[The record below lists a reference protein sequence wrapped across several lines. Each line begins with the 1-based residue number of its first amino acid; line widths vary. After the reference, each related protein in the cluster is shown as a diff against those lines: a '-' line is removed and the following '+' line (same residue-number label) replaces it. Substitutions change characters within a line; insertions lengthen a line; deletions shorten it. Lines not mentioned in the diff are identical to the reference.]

1 LNKWHYEHYYKTQN
15 FIGGDMSGPF
25 KGVRVLE
32 LTSTV
37 SGPFAGMML
46 ADQGAEVIKI
56 EPPGIGDLA
65 RFMGTI
71 KEGMGAMFSTLNRN
85 KKCICLDFKNEE
97 DLSVLLELVSTAD
110 VLIENYRPGIV
121 KKLGIDY
128 QTLKK
133 IKPDLIYCSISGYG
147 QSGPYKEKKVYD
159 PLIQGT
165 VGIPHAQN
173 GEFPELIR
181 TIIYDK
187 VTGLTSAQAISA
199 ALYQKANGEGG
210 QYLPISMMES
220 ALYYNWPDLMMNHT
234 FEEGGINLG
243 ELADLFEVYET
254 KDGGV
259 VLIIIAND
267 EVFTKFCEVFSLS
280 LHLDEKYNN
289 LVSRI
294 INKEELTEEIN
305 KITRKL
311 SSKELEDK
319 MDNAEIS
326 ASLCNDLNKVHL
338 DPQVIEQGSIVEIDH
353 PELGKM
359 RMPKPPANLKGQKEF
374 PRTLAPILGFDNRQI
389 LEELKV
395 ENDIIVRMEER
406 EDQNRMLIK
415 AMMDAQNQSQNG

>member
-1 LNKWHYEHYYKTQN
+1 
-15 FIGGDMSGPF
+15 MSGPF
-25 KGVRVLE
+25 KDVRVLE

-71 KEGMGAMFSTLNRN
+71 KDGMGAMFSTLNRN
-85 KKCICLDFKNEE
+85 KKCICLDFKNED
-97 DLSVLLELVSTAD
+97 DLQVLMNLVATAD

-128 QTLKK
+128 DSLIE

-147 QSGPYKEKKVYD
+147 QSGPYVEKKVYD

-165 VGIPHAQN
+165 VGIPNAQSSV
-173 GEFPELIR
+173 FPELIR

-220 ALYYNWPDLMMNHT
+220 ALYYNWPDLMMNYT
-234 FEEGGINLG
+234 FEEGGLNIG
-243 ELADLFEVYET
+243 ELADLFEVYKT
-254 KDGGV
+254 LDGGV

-267 EVFTKFCEVFSLS
+267 EIFTKFCTTFDVN
-280 LHLDEKYNN
+280 LHLEEKYSN

-294 INKEELTEEIN
+294 FHREELTKEIN
-305 KITRKL
+305 KITSKL
-311 SSKELEDK
+311 KSKELEK
-319 MDNAEIS
+319 IMDEEGIS
-326 ASLCNDLNKVHL
+326 ASICNDLSEVHL
-338 DPQVIEQGSIVEIDH
+338 DPQVVEQNSIVEIDH
-353 PELGKM
+353 PELGIM
-359 RMPKPPANLKGQKEF
+359 RMPKPPANFKGQGIF
-374 PRTLAPILGFDNRQI
+374 PRSLAPILGSDNREVLSSI
-389 LEELKV
+389 NVDDDTIK
-395 ENDIIVRMEER
+395 RMEDR
-406 EDQNRMLIK
+406 EKQNRELLASLME
-415 AMMDAQNQSQNG
+415 AAEAQK

>member
-1 LNKWHYEHYYKTQN
+1 
-15 FIGGDMSGPF
+15 MSGPF
-25 KGVRVLE
+25 KDVRVLE

-71 KEGMGAMFSTLNRN
+71 KDGMGAMFSTLNRN
-85 KKCICLDFKNEE
+85 KKCICLDFKNED
-97 DLSVLLELVSTAD
+97 DLQVLMNLVATAD

-128 QTLKK
+128 DSLIE

-147 QSGPYKEKKVYD
+147 QSGPYVEKKVYD

-165 VGIPHAQN
+165 VGIPNAQSSV
-173 GEFPELIR
+173 FPELIR

-220 ALYYNWPDLMMNHT
+220 ALYYNWPDLMMNYT
-234 FEEGGINLG
+234 FEEGGLNIG
-243 ELADLFEVYET
+243 ELADLFEVYKT
-254 KDGGV
+254 LDGGV

-267 EVFTKFCEVFSLS
+267 EIFTKFCTTFDVN
-280 LHLDEKYNN
+280 LHLEEKYSN

-294 INKEELTEEIN
+294 VHREELTKEIN
-305 KITRKL
+305 KITSKL
-311 SSKELEDK
+311 KSKELEK
-319 MDNAEIS
+319 IMDEEGIS
-326 ASLCNDLNKVHL
+326 ASICNDLSEVHL
-338 DPQVIEQGSIVEIDH
+338 DPQVVEQNSIVEIDH
-353 PELGKM
+353 PELGIM
-359 RMPKPPANLKGQKEF
+359 RMPKPPANFKGQGIF
-374 PRTLAPILGFDNRQI
+374 PRSLAPILGSDNREVLSSI
-389 LEELKV
+389 NVDDDTIK
-395 ENDIIVRMEER
+395 RMEDR
-406 EDQNRMLIK
+406 ETQNRELLASLME
-415 AMMDAQNQSQNG
+415 AAEAQK

>member
-1 LNKWHYEHYYKTQN
+1 
-15 FIGGDMSGPF
+15 MSGPF
-25 KGVRVLE
+25 KDVRVLE

-71 KEGMGAMFSTLNRN
+71 KDGMGAMFSTLNRN
-85 KKCICLDFKNEE
+85 KKCICLDFKNED
-97 DLSVLLELVSTAD
+97 DLQVLMNLVATAD

-128 QTLKK
+128 DSLIE

-147 QSGPYKEKKVYD
+147 QSGPYVEKKVYD

-165 VGIPHAQN
+165 VGIPNAQSSV
-173 GEFPELIR
+173 FPELIR

-220 ALYYNWPDLMMNHT
+220 ALYYNWPDLMMNYT
-234 FEEGGINLG
+234 FEEGGLNIG
-243 ELADLFEVYET
+243 ELADLFEVYKT
-254 KDGGV
+254 LDGGV

-267 EVFTKFCEVFSLS
+267 EIFTKFCTTFDVN
-280 LHLDEKYNN
+280 LHLEEKYSN

-294 INKEELTEEIN
+294 VHREELTKEIN
-305 KITRKL
+305 KITSKL
-311 SSKELEDK
+311 KSKELEK
-319 MDNAEIS
+319 IMDEEGIS
-326 ASLCNDLNKVHL
+326 ASICNDLSEVHL
-338 DPQVIEQGSIVEIDH
+338 DPQVVEQNSIVEIDH
-353 PELGKM
+353 PELGIM
-359 RMPKPPANLKGQKEF
+359 RMPKPPANLKGQGIF
-374 PRTLAPILGFDNRQI
+374 PRSLAPILGSDNREVLSSI
-389 LEELKV
+389 NV
-395 ENDIIVRMEER
+395 DDDTIRRMEDR
-406 EDQNRMLIK
+406 ETQNRELLASLME
-415 AMMDAQNQSQNG
+415 AAEAQK

>member
-1 LNKWHYEHYYKTQN
+1 
-15 FIGGDMSGPF
+15 MSGPY

-46 ADQGAEVIKI
+46 ADQGADVIKI

-71 KEGMGAMFSTLNRN
+71 KDGMGAMFSTLNRN

-97 DLSVLLELVSTAD
+97 DLEVLKKLVSTAD

-128 QTLKK
+128 ESLSK
-133 IKPDLIYCSISGYG
+133 INPDLIYCSISGYG

-165 VGIPHAQN
+165 VGIPLAQN
-173 GEFPELIR
+173 NQSPELIR

-199 ALYQKANGEGG
+199 ALYQKAIGEGG

-220 ALYYNWPDLMMNHT
+220 ALYYNWPDLMMNYT
-234 FEEGGINLG
+234 FDEGGVNIG

-254 KDGGV
+254 NDGGV

-267 EVFTKFCEVFSLS
+267 EVFTKFCTVFDIS

-294 INKEELTEEIN
+294 INKEELTIEIN
-305 KITRKL
+305 KVTRSL

-319 MDNAEIS
+319 MDREGIS
-326 ASLCNDLNKVHL
+326 ASICNELNEVYK
-338 DPQVIEQGSIVEIDH
+338 DPQVVEQGSITEIDH
-353 PELGKM
+353 PELGIM
-359 RMPKPPANLKGQKEF
+359 RMPKPPANLKGQDSF
-374 PRTLAPILGFDNRQI
+374 PRSLAPILGYNNREVLSSINIDDDTIQ
-389 LEELKV
+389 
-395 ENDIIVRMEER
+395 RMEDR
-406 EDQNRMLIK
+406 EKQNREML
-415 AMMDAQNQSQNG
+415 ASLMQANEE

>member
-1 LNKWHYEHYYKTQN
+1 
-15 FIGGDMSGPF
+15 M
-25 KGVRVLE
+25 
-32 LTSTV
+32 
-37 SGPFAGMML
+37 
-46 ADQGAEVIKI
+46 
-56 EPPGIGDLA
+56 
-65 RFMGTI
+65 
-71 KEGMGAMFSTLNRN
+71 
-85 KKCICLDFKNEE
+85 
-97 DLSVLLELVSTAD
+97 
-110 VLIENYRPGIV
+110 
-121 KKLGIDY
+121 
-128 QTLKK
+128 
-133 IKPDLIYCSISGYG
+133 IYCSISGYG

-173 GEFPELIR
+173 SEFPELIR

-199 ALYQKANGEGG
+199 ALYQRANGEGG

-220 ALYYNWPDLMMNHT
+220 ALYYNWPDLMMNYT

-267 EVFTKFCEVFSLS
+267 EVFTKFCEVFGLS
-280 LHLDEKYNN
+280 LYQDEKYNN

-294 INKEELTEEIN
+294 VNKEELTKEIN
-305 KITRKL
+305 KITRNL

-319 MDNAEIS
+319 MDNEGIS
-326 ASLCNDLNKVHL
+326 ASICNDLNEVHL

-389 LEELKV
+389 LEELKID
-395 ENDIIVRMEER
+395 NDIIERMEER
-406 EDQNRMLIK
+406 ENQNRMLIK

>member
-1 LNKWHYEHYYKTQN
+1 
-15 FIGGDMSGPF
+15 MSGPY

-46 ADQGAEVIKI
+46 ADQGADVIKI

-71 KEGMGAMFSTLNRN
+71 KDGMGAMFSTLNRN

-97 DLSVLLELVSTAD
+97 DLEVLKKLVSTAD

-128 QTLKK
+128 ESLSK
-133 IKPDLIYCSISGYG
+133 INPDLIYCSISGYG

-165 VGIPHAQN
+165 VGIPLAQN
-173 GEFPELIR
+173 NQSPELIR

-199 ALYQKANGEGG
+199 ALYQKAIGEGG

-220 ALYYNWPDLMMNHT
+220 ALYYNWPDLMMNYT
-234 FEEGGINLG
+234 FDEGGVNIG

-254 KDGGV
+254 NDGGV

-267 EVFTKFCEVFSLS
+267 EVFTKFCTVFDLS
-280 LHLDEKYNN
+280 LHLDKKYNN

-294 INKEELTEEIN
+294 INKEELTIEIN
-305 KITRKL
+305 KVTRSL

-319 MDNAEIS
+319 MDHEGIS
-326 ASLCNDLNKVHL
+326 ASICNELNEVYK
-338 DPQVIEQGSIVEIDH
+338 DPQVVEQGSITEIDH
-353 PELGKM
+353 PELGIM
-359 RMPKPPANLKGQKEF
+359 RMPKPPANLKGQGSF
-374 PRTLAPILGFDNRQI
+374 PRSLAPILGYDNREVLSSINIDDDTIQ
-389 LEELKV
+389 
-395 ENDIIVRMEER
+395 RMEGR
-406 EDQNRMLIK
+406 EKQNREML
-415 AMMDAQNQSQNG
+415 ASLMQANEE

>member
-1 LNKWHYEHYYKTQN
+1 
-15 FIGGDMSGPF
+15 MSGPY

-46 ADQGAEVIKI
+46 ADQGADVIKI

-71 KEGMGAMFSTLNRN
+71 KDGMGAMFSTLNRN

-97 DLSVLLELVSTAD
+97 DLEVLKKLVSTAD

-128 QTLKK
+128 ESLSK
-133 IKPDLIYCSISGYG
+133 INPDLIYCSISGYG

-165 VGIPHAQN
+165 VGIPLAQN
-173 GEFPELIR
+173 NQSPELIR

-199 ALYQKANGEGG
+199 ALYQKAIGEGG

-220 ALYYNWPDLMMNHT
+220 ALYYNWPDLMMNYT
-234 FEEGGINLG
+234 FDEGGVNIG

-254 KDGGV
+254 NDGGV

-267 EVFTKFCEVFSLS
+267 EVFTKFCIVFDLS

-294 INKEELTEEIN
+294 INKEELTIEIN
-305 KITRKL
+305 KVTRSL

-319 MDNAEIS
+319 MDHEGIS
-326 ASLCNDLNKVHL
+326 ASICNELNEVYK
-338 DPQVIEQGSIVEIDH
+338 DPQVVEQGSITEIDH
-353 PELGKM
+353 PELGIM
-359 RMPKPPANLKGQKEF
+359 RMPKPPANLKGQDSF
-374 PRTLAPILGFDNRQI
+374 PRSLAPILGYDNREVLSSINIDDDTIQ
-389 LEELKV
+389 
-395 ENDIIVRMEER
+395 RMEDR
-406 EDQNRMLIK
+406 EKQNREML
-415 AMMDAQNQSQNG
+415 ASLMQANEE

>member
-1 LNKWHYEHYYKTQN
+1 
-15 FIGGDMSGPF
+15 MSGPF

-71 KEGMGAMFSTLNRN
+71 KDGMGAMFSTLNRN

-97 DLSVLLELVSTAD
+97 DLSVLMQLVSTAD

-128 QTLKK
+128 ETLKK

-173 GEFPELIR
+173 SEFPELIR

-210 QYLPISMMES
+210 QYLPVSMMES
-220 ALYYNWPDLMMNHT
+220 ALYYNWPDLMMNYT

-280 LHLDEKYNN
+280 LHQDEKYNN

-294 INKEELTEEIN
+294 VNKEELTKEIN
-305 KITRKL
+305 KITRNL

-319 MDNAEIS
+319 MDNEGIS
-326 ASLCNDLNKVHL
+326 ASICNDLNEVHL

-389 LEELKV
+389 LEELKID
-395 ENDIIVRMEER
+395 NDIIDRMEER
-406 EDQNRMLIK
+406 ENQNRMLIK

>member
-1 LNKWHYEHYYKTQN
+1 
-15 FIGGDMSGPF
+15 MSGPF

-71 KEGMGAMFSTLNRN
+71 KEGMGAMFSVLNRN

-97 DLSVLLELVSTAD
+97 DLEVLKKLVSTAD

-128 QTLKK
+128 ETLAK
-133 IKPDLIYCSISGYG
+133 INPDLIYCSISGYG

-165 VGIPHAQN
+165 VGIPNAQN
-173 GEFPELIR
+173 SKFPELLR

-187 VTGLTSAQAISA
+187 VTGMTSAQAISA
-199 ALYQKANGEGG
+199 ALYQKAKGEGG

-220 ALYYNWPDLMMNHT
+220 ALYYNWPDLMMNYT
-234 FEEGGINLG
+234 FDEGGVNVG

-254 KDGGV
+254 TDGGIV
-259 VLIIIAND
+259 IIIIAND
-267 EVFTKFCEVFSLS
+267 EIFTNFCVLFDLPF
-280 LHLDEKYNN
+280 HLDENYNN
-289 LVSRI
+289 VISRI
-294 INKEELTEEIN
+294 LNKDVLTKEIN
-305 KITRKL
+305 KITKQF
-311 SSKELEDK
+311 SSKELEAK
-319 MDNAEIS
+319 MDSAGIS
-326 ASLCNDLNKVHL
+326 SSICNELNEVRN
-338 DPQVIEQGSIVEIDH
+338 DPQVIEQGSIVTINH
-353 PELGKM
+353 PELGIM
-359 RMPKPPANLKGQKEF
+359 RMPKPAANLKGQGPF
-374 PRTLAPILGFDNRQI
+374 PRSLAPILGFDNR
-389 LEELKV
+389 ELLSSIDID
-395 ENDIIVRMEER
+395 NDTIQRMEDR
-406 EDQNRMLIK
+406 EKQNREML
-415 AMMDAQNQSQNG
+415 ANLMQASEE

>member
-1 LNKWHYEHYYKTQN
+1 
-15 FIGGDMSGPF
+15 MSGPYE
-25 KGVRVLE
+25 GVRVLE

-65 RFMGTI
+65 RFMGTT
-71 KEGMGAMFSTLNRN
+71 KDGMGAMFSTLNRN
-85 KKCICLDFKNEE
+85 KKSICLDFKNEE
-97 DLSVLLELVSTAD
+97 DLQALMSLVATAD

-128 QTLKK
+128 DSLKK

-165 VGIPHAQN
+165 VGIPNAQSK
-173 GEFPELIR
+173 ESPSLVR

-199 ALYQKANGEGG
+199 ALFQKANGEGG

-234 FEEGGINLG
+234 FDEGGINIG

-254 KDGGV
+254 SDGGIV
-259 VLIIIAND
+259 IIWQPN
-267 EVFTKFCEVFSLS
+267 C
-280 LHLDEKYNN
+280 
-289 LVSRI
+289 
-294 INKEELTEEIN
+294 
-305 KITRKL
+305 
-311 SSKELEDK
+311 
-319 MDNAEIS
+319 
-326 ASLCNDLNKVHL
+326 
-338 DPQVIEQGSIVEIDH
+338 
-353 PELGKM
+353 
-359 RMPKPPANLKGQKEF
+359 
-374 PRTLAPILGFDNRQI
+374 LA
-389 LEELKV
+389 
-395 ENDIIVRMEER
+395 
-406 EDQNRMLIK
+406 
-415 AMMDAQNQSQNG
+415 

>member
-1 LNKWHYEHYYKTQN
+1 
-15 FIGGDMSGPF
+15 MSGPY

-71 KEGMGAMFSTLNRN
+71 KDGMGAMFSTLNRN

-97 DLSVLLELVSTAD
+97 DLEVLKKLVSTAD

-128 QTLKK
+128 ESLSQ
-133 IKPDLIYCSISGYG
+133 INPDLIYCSISGYG

-159 PLIQGT
+159 PLVQGT
-165 VGIPHAQN
+165 VGIPFAQN
-173 GEFPELIR
+173 DKTPELIR

-199 ALYQKANGEGG
+199 ALYQKAKGEGG
-210 QYLPISMMES
+210 QYLPISMLES
-220 ALYYNWPDLMMNHT
+220 ALYYNWPDLMMNYT

-243 ELADLFEVYET
+243 ELADLFDVYET
-254 KDGGV
+254 IDGGV

-267 EVFTKFCEVFSLS
+267 EVFTKFCSVFDLS

-294 INKEELTEEIN
+294 INKKELTIEIN
-305 KITRKL
+305 KVTCRL
-311 SSKELEDK
+311 TSKELEDK
-319 MDNAEIS
+319 MDLEGIS
-326 ASLCNDLNKVHL
+326 ASICNELHDVHK
-338 DPQVIEQGSIVEIDH
+338 DPQVLEQGSVVKIDH
-353 PELGKM
+353 PELGVM
-359 RMPKPPANLKGQKEF
+359 RMPKPPANFKNQDVF
-374 PRTLAPILGFDNRQI
+374 PRSLAPILGFDNREVLGSVDI
-389 LEELKV
+389 D
-395 ENDIIVRMEER
+395 NDIIQRMEDR
-406 EDQNRMLIK
+406 EKQNREML
-415 AMMDAQNQSQNG
+415 ASLMQATEE

>member
-1 LNKWHYEHYYKTQN
+1 
-15 FIGGDMSGPF
+15 MSGPF

-71 KEGMGAMFSTLNRN
+71 KDGMGAMFSTLNRN

-97 DLSVLLELVSTAD
+97 DLSVLMQLVSTAD

-128 QTLKK
+128 ETLKK

-173 GEFPELIR
+173 SEFPELIR

-210 QYLPISMMES
+210 QYLPVSMMES

-234 FEEGGINLG
+234 FDEGGINLG

-280 LHLDEKYNN
+280 LHQDEKYNN

-294 INKEELTEEIN
+294 VNKEELTKEIN
-305 KITRKL
+305 KITRNL

-319 MDNAEIS
+319 MDNEGIS
-326 ASLCNDLNKVHL
+326 ASICNDLNEVHL

-389 LEELKV
+389 LEELKID
-395 ENDIIVRMEER
+395 NDIIERMEER
-406 EDQNRMLIK
+406 ENQNRMLIK

>member
-1 LNKWHYEHYYKTQN
+1 
-15 FIGGDMSGPF
+15 MSGPY

-46 ADQGAEVIKI
+46 ADQGADVIKI

-71 KEGMGAMFSTLNRN
+71 KDGMGAMFSTLNRN

-97 DLSVLLELVSTAD
+97 DLEVLKKLVSTAD

-128 QTLKK
+128 ESLSK
-133 IKPDLIYCSISGYG
+133 INPDLIYCSISGYG

-165 VGIPHAQN
+165 VGIPLAQN
-173 GEFPELIR
+173 NQSPELIR

-199 ALYQKANGEGG
+199 ALYQKAIGEGG

-220 ALYYNWPDLMMNHT
+220 ALYYNWPDLMMNYT
-234 FEEGGINLG
+234 FDEGGVNIG

-254 KDGGV
+254 NDGGV

-267 EVFTKFCEVFSLS
+267 EVFTKFCTVFDLS

-294 INKEELTEEIN
+294 INKEELTIEIN
-305 KITRKL
+305 KVTRSL

-319 MDNAEIS
+319 MDHEGIS
-326 ASLCNDLNKVHL
+326 ASICNELNEVYK
-338 DPQVIEQGSIVEIDH
+338 DPQVVEQGSISEIDH
-353 PELGKM
+353 PELGIM
-359 RMPKPPANLKGQKEF
+359 RMPKPPANLKGQSSF
-374 PRTLAPILGFDNRQI
+374 PRSLAPILGYNNREVLSSINIDDDTIQ
-389 LEELKV
+389 
-395 ENDIIVRMEER
+395 RMEDR
-406 EDQNRMLIK
+406 EKQNREML
-415 AMMDAQNQSQNG
+415 ASLMQANEE

>member
-1 LNKWHYEHYYKTQN
+1 
-15 FIGGDMSGPF
+15 MSGPY

-46 ADQGAEVIKI
+46 ADQGADVIKI

-71 KEGMGAMFSTLNRN
+71 KDGMGAMFSTLNRN

-97 DLSVLLELVSTAD
+97 DLEVLKKLVSTAD

-128 QTLKK
+128 ESLSK
-133 IKPDLIYCSISGYG
+133 INPDLIYCSISGYG

-165 VGIPHAQN
+165 VGIPLAQN
-173 GEFPELIR
+173 NQSPELIR

-199 ALYQKANGEGG
+199 ALYQKAIGEGG

-220 ALYYNWPDLMMNHT
+220 ALYYNWPDLMMNYT
-234 FEEGGINLG
+234 FDEGGVNIG

-254 KDGGV
+254 NDGGV

-267 EVFTKFCEVFSLS
+267 EVFTKFCTVFDLS

-294 INKEELTEEIN
+294 INKEELTIEIN
-305 KITRKL
+305 KVTRSL

-319 MDNAEIS
+319 MDHEGIS
-326 ASLCNDLNKVHL
+326 ASICNELNEVYK
-338 DPQVIEQGSIVEIDH
+338 DPQVVEQGSITEIDH
-353 PELGKM
+353 PELGIM
-359 RMPKPPANLKGQKEF
+359 RMPKPPANLKGQSSF
-374 PRTLAPILGFDNRQI
+374 PRSLAPILGYNNREVLSSINIDDDTIQ
-389 LEELKV
+389 
-395 ENDIIVRMEER
+395 RMEDR
-406 EDQNRMLIK
+406 EKQNREML
-415 AMMDAQNQSQNG
+415 ASLMQANEE

>member
-1 LNKWHYEHYYKTQN
+1 
-15 FIGGDMSGPF
+15 MSGPY

-46 ADQGAEVIKI
+46 ADQGADVIKI

-71 KEGMGAMFSTLNRN
+71 KDGMGAMFSTLNRN

-97 DLSVLLELVSTAD
+97 DLEVLKKLVSTAD

-128 QTLKK
+128 ESLSK
-133 IKPDLIYCSISGYG
+133 INPDLIYCSISGYG

-165 VGIPHAQN
+165 VGIPLAQN
-173 GEFPELIR
+173 NQSPELIR

-199 ALYQKANGEGG
+199 ALYQKAIGEGG

-220 ALYYNWPDLMMNHT
+220 ALYYNWPDLMMNYT
-234 FEEGGINLG
+234 FDEGGVNIG

-254 KDGGV
+254 NDGGV

-267 EVFTKFCEVFSLS
+267 EVFTKFCTVFDLS

-294 INKEELTEEIN
+294 INKEELTIEIN
-305 KITRKL
+305 QVTRLL

-319 MDNAEIS
+319 MDRAGIS
-326 ASLCNDLNKVHL
+326 ASICNELNEVYK
-338 DPQVIEQGSIVEIDH
+338 DPQVVEQGSIAEIIH
-353 PELGKM
+353 PELGIM
-359 RMPKPPANLKGQKEF
+359 RMPKPPANLKGQSSF
-374 PRTLAPILGFDNRQI
+374 PRSLAPILGYDNREVLSSINIDDDTIQ
-389 LEELKV
+389 
-395 ENDIIVRMEER
+395 RMEDR
-406 EDQNRMLIK
+406 EKQNREML
-415 AMMDAQNQSQNG
+415 ASLMQANEE

>member
-1 LNKWHYEHYYKTQN
+1 
-15 FIGGDMSGPF
+15 MSGPF

-71 KEGMGAMFSTLNRN
+71 KDGMGAMFSTLNRN

-97 DLSVLLELVSTAD
+97 DLSVLMQLVSTAD

-128 QTLKK
+128 ETLKK

-173 GEFPELIR
+173 SEFPELIR

-210 QYLPISMMES
+210 QYLPVSMMES

-234 FEEGGINLG
+234 FDEGGINLG

-280 LHLDEKYNN
+280 LHEDEKYNN

-294 INKEELTEEIN
+294 VNKEELTKEIN
-305 KITRKL
+305 KITRNL

-319 MDNAEIS
+319 MDNEGIS
-326 ASLCNDLNKVHL
+326 ASICNNLNEVHL

-389 LEELKV
+389 LEELKI
-395 ENDIIVRMEER
+395 ENDIIDRMEER
-406 EDQNRMLIK
+406 ENQNRMLIK

>member
-1 LNKWHYEHYYKTQN
+1 
-15 FIGGDMSGPF
+15 
-25 KGVRVLE
+25 VRVLE

-46 ADQGAEVIKI
+46 ADQGADVIKI

-71 KEGMGAMFSTLNRN
+71 KDGMGAMFSTLNRN

-97 DLSVLLELVSTAD
+97 DLEVLKKLVSTAD

-128 QTLKK
+128 ESLSK
-133 IKPDLIYCSISGYG
+133 INPDLIYCSISGYG

-165 VGIPHAQN
+165 VGIPLAQN
-173 GEFPELIR
+173 NQSPELIR

-199 ALYQKANGEGG
+199 ALYQKAIGEGG

-220 ALYYNWPDLMMNHT
+220 ALYYNWPDLMMNYT
-234 FEEGGINLG
+234 FDEGGVNIG

-254 KDGGV
+254 NDGGV

-267 EVFTKFCEVFSLS
+267 EVFTKFCIVFDLS

-294 INKEELTEEIN
+294 INKEELTIEIN
-305 KITRKL
+305 KVTRSL

-319 MDNAEIS
+319 MDHEGIS
-326 ASLCNDLNKVHL
+326 ASICNELNEVYK
-338 DPQVIEQGSIVEIDH
+338 DPQVVEQGSITEIDH
-353 PELGKM
+353 PELGIM
-359 RMPKPPANLKGQKEF
+359 RMPKPPANLKGQSSF
-374 PRTLAPILGFDNRQI
+374 PRSLAPILGYNNREVLSSINIDDDTIQ
-389 LEELKV
+389 
-395 ENDIIVRMEER
+395 RMEDR
-406 EDQNRMLIK
+406 EKQNREML
-415 AMMDAQNQSQNG
+415 ASLMQANEE

>member
-1 LNKWHYEHYYKTQN
+1 
-15 FIGGDMSGPF
+15 MSGPF
-25 KGVRVLE
+25 KDVRVLE

-71 KEGMGAMFSTLNRN
+71 KDGMGAMFSTLNRN

-97 DLSVLLELVSTAD
+97 DLQVLMNLVATAD

-128 QTLKK
+128 DSLIE

-147 QSGPYKEKKVYD
+147 QSGPYVEKKVYD

-165 VGIPHAQN
+165 VGIPNAQSSV
-173 GEFPELIR
+173 FPELIR

-220 ALYYNWPDLMMNHT
+220 ALYYNWPDLMMNYT
-234 FEEGGINLG
+234 FEEGGLNIG
-243 ELADLFEVYET
+243 ELADLFEVYKT
-254 KDGGV
+254 LDGGV

-267 EVFTKFCEVFSLS
+267 EIFTKFCTTFDVN
-280 LHLDEKYNN
+280 LHLEEKYSN

-294 INKEELTEEIN
+294 VHREELTKEIN
-305 KITRKL
+305 KITSKL
-311 SSKELEDK
+311 KSKELEK
-319 MDNAEIS
+319 IMDEEGIS
-326 ASLCNDLNKVHL
+326 ASICNDLSEVHL
-338 DPQVIEQGSIVEIDH
+338 DPQVVEQNSIVEIDH
-353 PELGKM
+353 PELGIM
-359 RMPKPPANLKGQKEF
+359 RMPKPPANFKGQGIF
-374 PRTLAPILGFDNRQI
+374 PRSLAPILGSDNREVLSSI
-389 LEELKV
+389 NVDDDTIK
-395 ENDIIVRMEER
+395 RMEDR
-406 EDQNRMLIK
+406 ETQNRELLASLME
-415 AMMDAQNQSQNG
+415 AAEAQK

>member
-1 LNKWHYEHYYKTQN
+1 
-15 FIGGDMSGPF
+15 MSGPY

-46 ADQGAEVIKI
+46 ADQGADVIKI

-71 KEGMGAMFSTLNRN
+71 KDGMGAMFSTLNRN

-97 DLSVLLELVSTAD
+97 DLEVLKKLVSTAD

-128 QTLKK
+128 ESLSK
-133 IKPDLIYCSISGYG
+133 INPDLIYCSISGYG

-165 VGIPHAQN
+165 VGIPLAQN
-173 GEFPELIR
+173 NQSPELIR

-199 ALYQKANGEGG
+199 ALYQKAIGEGG

-220 ALYYNWPDLMMNHT
+220 ALYYNWPDLMMNYT
-234 FEEGGINLG
+234 FDEGGVNIG

-254 KDGGV
+254 NDGGV

-267 EVFTKFCEVFSLS
+267 EVFTKFCTVFDLS

-294 INKEELTEEIN
+294 INKEELTIEVN
-305 KITRKL
+305 KVTRSL

-319 MDNAEIS
+319 MDLEGIS
-326 ASLCNDLNKVHL
+326 ASICNELNEVYK
-338 DPQVIEQGSIVEIDH
+338 DPQVVEQGSITEIDH
-353 PELGKM
+353 PELGVM
-359 RMPKPPANLKGQKEF
+359 RMPKPPANLKGQSSF
-374 PRTLAPILGFDNRQI
+374 PRSLAPILGYDNREVLSSINIDDDTIQ
-389 LEELKV
+389 
-395 ENDIIVRMEER
+395 RMEDR
-406 EDQNRMLIK
+406 EKQNREML
-415 AMMDAQNQSQNG
+415 ASLMQANEE

>member
-1 LNKWHYEHYYKTQN
+1 
-15 FIGGDMSGPF
+15 MSGPYE
-25 KGVRVLE
+25 GIRVLE

-46 ADQGAEVIKI
+46 ADQGAEVIKV

-65 RFMGTI
+65 RFMGTT
-71 KEGMGAMFSTLNRN
+71 KDGMGAMFSTLNRN

-97 DLSVLLELVSTAD
+97 DLSVLKELVSTTD

-128 QTLKK
+128 ESLSQ
-133 IKPDLIYCSISGYG
+133 INPDLIYCSISGYG

-173 GEFPELIR
+173 IKSPELIR

-199 ALYQKANGEGG
+199 ALYQKAKGEGG

-234 FEEGGINLG
+234 FVEGGINLG

-267 EVFTKFCEVFSLS
+267 EVFTKFCNVFDLS

-294 INKEELTEEIN
+294 INKEELTTEIN
-305 KITRKL
+305 KITSQL
-311 SSKELEDK
+311 SCKELENK
-319 MDNAEIS
+319 MDLEGIS
-326 ASLCNDLNKVHL
+326 ASICNELNEVHK
-338 DPQVIEQGSIVEIDH
+338 DPQVIEQGSIIEINH
-353 PELGKM
+353 PELGVM
-359 RMPKPPANLKGQKEF
+359 RMPKPPANLKGQNSF
-374 PRTLAPILGFDNRQI
+374 PRSLAPILGHDNREVLTSINIDDGTIQ
-389 LEELKV
+389 
-395 ENDIIVRMEER
+395 RMEDR
-406 EDQNRMLIK
+406 EKQNREML
-415 AMMDAQNQSQNG
+415 ASLMQATEE

>member
-1 LNKWHYEHYYKTQN
+1 
-15 FIGGDMSGPF
+15 MSGPF

-71 KEGMGAMFSTLNRN
+71 KEGMGAMFSVLNRN

-97 DLSVLLELVSTAD
+97 DLEVLKKLVSTAD

-128 QTLKK
+128 ETLVK
-133 IKPDLIYCSISGYG
+133 INPDLIYCSISGYG

-165 VGIPHAQN
+165 VGIPNAQN
-173 GEFPELIR
+173 SKFPELLR

-187 VTGLTSAQAISA
+187 VTGMTSAQAISA
-199 ALYQKANGEGG
+199 ALYQKAKGEGG

-220 ALYYNWPDLMMNHT
+220 ALYYNWPDLMMNYT
-234 FEEGGINLG
+234 FDEGGVNVG

-254 KDGGV
+254 TDGGIV
-259 VLIIIAND
+259 IIIIAND
-267 EVFTKFCEVFSLS
+267 EIFTNFCELFDLPFHV
-280 LHLDEKYNN
+280 DENYNN
-289 LVSRI
+289 VISRI
-294 INKEELTEEIN
+294 LNKDVLTKEIN
-305 KITRKL
+305 KITKQF
-311 SSKELEDK
+311 SSKELEAK
-319 MDNAEIS
+319 MDSAGIS
-326 ASLCNDLNKVHL
+326 SSICNELNEVRN
-338 DPQVIEQGSIVEIDH
+338 DPQVIEQGSIVTINH
-353 PELGKM
+353 PELGIM
-359 RMPKPPANLKGQKEF
+359 RMPKPAANLKGQGPF
-374 PRTLAPILGFDNRQI
+374 PRSLAPILGFDNR
-389 LEELKV
+389 ELLSSIDID
-395 ENDIIVRMEER
+395 NDTIQRMEDR
-406 EDQNRMLIK
+406 EKQNREML
-415 AMMDAQNQSQNG
+415 ASLMQANEE

>member
-1 LNKWHYEHYYKTQN
+1 
-15 FIGGDMSGPF
+15 MSGPF
-25 KGVRVLE
+25 KGIRVLE

-46 ADQGAEVIKI
+46 ADQGADVIKI

-65 RFMGTI
+65 RFMGTV
-71 KEGMGAMFSTLNRN
+71 KDGMGAMFSTLNRN
-85 KKCICLDFKNEE
+85 KKCICLDFKNTE
-97 DLSVLLELVSTAD
+97 DLQVLMSLVATAD

-128 QTLKK
+128 DSMKK

-173 GEFPELIR
+173 SKFPELIR

-220 ALYYNWPDLMMNHT
+220 ALYYNWPDLMMNYT
-234 FEEGGINLG
+234 FEEGGINIG

-254 KDGGV
+254 IDGGV

-267 EVFTKFCEVFSLS
+267 EIFTKFCTTFDVN
-280 LHLDEKYNN
+280 LHLEEKYSN

-294 INKEELTEEIN
+294 VHREELTKEIN
-305 KITRKL
+305 KITSKL
-311 SSKELEDK
+311 KSKELEK
-319 MDNAEIS
+319 IMDEEGIS
-326 ASLCNDLNKVHL
+326 ASICNTLDTVHL
-338 DPQVIEQGSIVEIDH
+338 DPQVVDQKSIIEINH

-359 RMPKPPANLKGQKEF
+359 RMPKPPANFKGQKEF
-374 PRTLAPILGFDNRQI
+374 PRSLAPILGFDNREI
-389 LEELKV
+389 LEELKID
-395 ENDIIVRMEER
+395 NAIIERMEER
-406 EDQNRMLIK
+406 ENQNRILIQT
-415 AMMDAQNQSQNG
+415 MMEAQNSSRDD

>member
-1 LNKWHYEHYYKTQN
+1 
-15 FIGGDMSGPF
+15 MSGPYE
-25 KGVRVLE
+25 GIRVLE

-46 ADQGAEVIKI
+46 ADQGAEVIKV

-65 RFMGTI
+65 RFMGTT
-71 KEGMGAMFSTLNRN
+71 KDGMGAMFSTLNRN

-97 DLSVLLELVSTAD
+97 DLSVLKELVSTTD

-128 QTLKK
+128 ESLSQ
-133 IKPDLIYCSISGYG
+133 INPDLIYCSISGYG

-173 GEFPELIR
+173 IKSPELIR

-199 ALYQKANGEGG
+199 ALYQKAKGEGG

-234 FEEGGINLG
+234 FDEGGINLG

-267 EVFTKFCEVFSLS
+267 EVFSKFCNVFDLS

-294 INKEELTEEIN
+294 INKEELTAEIN
-305 KITRKL
+305 KVTSLL
-311 SSKELEDK
+311 SCKELENK
-319 MDNAEIS
+319 MDLEGIS
-326 ASLCNDLNKVHL
+326 ASICNELNEVYK
-338 DPQVIEQGSIVEIDH
+338 DPQVIEQGSIVEINH
-353 PELGKM
+353 PELGVM
-359 RMPKPPANLKGQKEF
+359 RMPKPPANLKGQGSF
-374 PRTLAPILGFDNRQI
+374 PRSLAPILGHDNREVLTSINIDDGTIQ
-389 LEELKV
+389 
-395 ENDIIVRMEER
+395 RMEDR
-406 EDQNRMLIK
+406 EKQNREML
-415 AMMDAQNQSQNG
+415 ASLMQATEE

>member
-1 LNKWHYEHYYKTQN
+1 
-15 FIGGDMSGPF
+15 MSGPF
-25 KGVRVLE
+25 KDVRVLE

-71 KEGMGAMFSTLNRN
+71 KDGMGAMFSTLNRN
-85 KKCICLDFKNEE
+85 KKCICLDFKNED
-97 DLSVLLELVSTAD
+97 DLHVLMNLVATAD

-128 QTLKK
+128 DSLIE

-147 QSGPYKEKKVYD
+147 QSGPYVEKKVYD

-165 VGIPHAQN
+165 VGIPNAQS
-173 GEFPELIR
+173 GIFPELIR

-220 ALYYNWPDLMMNHT
+220 ALYYNWPDLMMNYT
-234 FEEGGINLG
+234 FEEGGLNIG
-243 ELADLFEVYET
+243 ELADLFEVYKT
-254 KDGGV
+254 LDGGV

-267 EVFTKFCEVFSLS
+267 EIFTKFCTTFDVN
-280 LHLDEKYNN
+280 LHLEEKYSN

-294 INKEELTEEIN
+294 VHREELTKEIN
-305 KITRKL
+305 KITSKL
-311 SSKELEDK
+311 KSKELEK
-319 MDNAEIS
+319 IMDEEGIS
-326 ASLCNDLNKVHL
+326 ASICNDLSEVHL
-338 DPQVIEQGSIVEIDH
+338 DPQVVEQNSIVEIDH
-353 PELGKM
+353 PELGIM
-359 RMPKPPANLKGQKEF
+359 RMPKPPANLKGQGIF
-374 PRTLAPILGFDNRQI
+374 PRSLAPILGSDNREVLSSI
-389 LEELKV
+389 NVDDDTIK
-395 ENDIIVRMEER
+395 RMEDR
-406 EDQNRMLIK
+406 ETQNRELLASLME
-415 AMMDAQNQSQNG
+415 AAEAQK

>member
-1 LNKWHYEHYYKTQN
+1 
-15 FIGGDMSGPF
+15 M
-25 KGVRVLE
+25 
-32 LTSTV
+32 
-37 SGPFAGMML
+37 
-46 ADQGAEVIKI
+46 
-56 EPPGIGDLA
+56 
-65 RFMGTI
+65 
-71 KEGMGAMFSTLNRN
+71 
-85 KKCICLDFKNEE
+85 
-97 DLSVLLELVSTAD
+97 
-110 VLIENYRPGIV
+110 
-121 KKLGIDY
+121 
-128 QTLKK
+128 
-133 IKPDLIYCSISGYG
+133 
-147 QSGPYKEKKVYD
+147 
-159 PLIQGT
+159 
-165 VGIPHAQN
+165 
-173 GEFPELIR
+173 IR

-210 QYLPISMMES
+210 QYLPVSMMES

-280 LHLDEKYNN
+280 LHQDEKYNN

-294 INKEELTEEIN
+294 VNKEELTKEIN
-305 KITRKL
+305 KITRNL

-319 MDNAEIS
+319 MDNEGIS
-326 ASLCNDLNKVHL
+326 ASICNNLNEVHL

-389 LEELKV
+389 LEELKI
-395 ENDIIVRMEER
+395 ENDIIDRMEER
-406 EDQNRMLIK
+406 ENQNRMLIK
-415 AMMDAQNQSQNG
+415 AMNSMNMPIDFSLVTSTFLKDVVGMNFNSQIPLYLLISIPLILFLFSTKLISKRFLLNRVFPYVLAGGLSMLFLMILLPFALDNLEPISGSRTNIGKLCMTICGCLGGYLYGFRQIRKDDNEI

>member
-1 LNKWHYEHYYKTQN
+1 
-15 FIGGDMSGPF
+15 MSGPY

-71 KEGMGAMFSTLNRN
+71 KDGMGAMFSTLNRN

-97 DLSVLLELVSTAD
+97 DLEVLKKLVSTAD

-128 QTLKK
+128 ESLSQ
-133 IKPDLIYCSISGYG
+133 INPDLIYCSISGYG

-159 PLIQGT
+159 PLVQGT
-165 VGIPHAQN
+165 VGIPFAQN
-173 GEFPELIR
+173 DKTPELIR

-199 ALYQKANGEGG
+199 ALYQKAKGEGG
-210 QYLPISMMES
+210 QYLPISMLES
-220 ALYYNWPDLMMNHT
+220 ALYYNWPDLMMNYT

-254 KDGGV
+254 IDGGV

-267 EVFTKFCEVFSLS
+267 EVFTKFCSVFDLS
-280 LHLDEKYNN
+280 H
-289 LVSRI
+289 
-294 INKEELTEEIN
+294 
-305 KITRKL
+305 
-311 SSKELEDK
+311 
-319 MDNAEIS
+319 
-326 ASLCNDLNKVHL
+326 H
-338 DPQVIEQGSIVEIDH
+338 
-353 PELGKM
+353 
-359 RMPKPPANLKGQKEF
+359 
-374 PRTLAPILGFDNRQI
+374 
-389 LEELKV
+389 
-395 ENDIIVRMEER
+395 
-406 EDQNRMLIK
+406 
-415 AMMDAQNQSQNG
+415 

>member
-1 LNKWHYEHYYKTQN
+1 
-15 FIGGDMSGPF
+15 MSGPY

-46 ADQGAEVIKI
+46 ADQGADVIKI

-71 KEGMGAMFSTLNRN
+71 KDGMGAMFSTLNRN

-97 DLSVLLELVSTAD
+97 DLEALKKLVSTAD

-128 QTLKK
+128 ESLSK
-133 IKPDLIYCSISGYG
+133 INPDLIYCSISGYG

-165 VGIPHAQN
+165 VGIPLAQN
-173 GEFPELIR
+173 NQSPELIR

-199 ALYQKANGEGG
+199 ALYQKAIGEGG

-220 ALYYNWPDLMMNHT
+220 ALYYNWPDLMMNYT
-234 FEEGGINLG
+234 FDEGGVNIG

-254 KDGGV
+254 NDGGV

-267 EVFTKFCEVFSLS
+267 EVFTKFCTVFDLS

-294 INKEELTEEIN
+294 INKEELTIEIN
-305 KITRKL
+305 KVTRSL

-319 MDNAEIS
+319 MDREGIS
-326 ASLCNDLNKVHL
+326 ASICNELNEVYK
-338 DPQVIEQGSIVEIDH
+338 DPQVVEQGSITEIDH
-353 PELGKM
+353 PELGIM
-359 RMPKPPANLKGQKEF
+359 RMPKPPANLKGQDSF
-374 PRTLAPILGFDNRQI
+374 PRSLAPILGYDNREVLSSINIDDDTIQ
-389 LEELKV
+389 
-395 ENDIIVRMEER
+395 RMEDR
-406 EDQNRMLIK
+406 EKQNREML
-415 AMMDAQNQSQNG
+415 ASLMQANEE

>member
-1 LNKWHYEHYYKTQN
+1 
-15 FIGGDMSGPF
+15 MSGPF

-71 KEGMGAMFSTLNRN
+71 KDGMGAMFSTLNRN

-97 DLSVLLELVSTAD
+97 DLSVLMQLVSTAD

-128 QTLKK
+128 ETLKK

-173 GEFPELIR
+173 SEFPELIR

-210 QYLPISMMES
+210 QYLPVSMMES
-220 ALYYNWPDLMMNHT
+220 ALYYNWPDLMMNYT

-280 LHLDEKYNN
+280 LHQDEKYNN

-294 INKEELTEEIN
+294 VNKEELTKEIN
-305 KITRKL
+305 KITRNL

-319 MDNAEIS
+319 MDNEGIS
-326 ASLCNDLNKVHL
+326 ASICNDLNEVHL

-389 LEELKV
+389 LEELKI
-395 ENDIIVRMEER
+395 ENDIIDRMEER
-406 EDQNRMLIK
+406 ENQNRMLIK

>member
-1 LNKWHYEHYYKTQN
+1 
-15 FIGGDMSGPF
+15 MSGPF

-71 KEGMGAMFSTLNRN
+71 KDGMGAMFSTLNRN

-97 DLSVLLELVSTAD
+97 DLSVLMQLVSTAD

-121 KKLGIDY
+121 RKLGIDY
-128 QTLKK
+128 ETLKK

-173 GEFPELIR
+173 SEFPELIR

-210 QYLPISMMES
+210 QYLPVSMMES
-220 ALYYNWPDLMMNHT
+220 ALYYNWPDLMMNYT

-280 LHLDEKYNN
+280 LHQDEKYNN

-294 INKEELTEEIN
+294 VNKEELTKEIN
-305 KITRKL
+305 KITRNL

-319 MDNAEIS
+319 MDNEGIS
-326 ASLCNDLNKVHL
+326 ASICNNLNEVHL

-389 LEELKV
+389 LEELKI
-395 ENDIIVRMEER
+395 ENDIIDRMEER
-406 EDQNRMLIK
+406 ENQNRMLIK